1 MPSGSTG
8 FDTGTAA
15 QGRLS
20 VGRTS
25 ALVLGILLY
34 GLLGASIYRE
44 WWSAGGASPHD
55 PARERSLA
63 EARINF
69 DHYTYLGLRYYGKR
83 DFRRSEWAFRKSTE
97 CAPERALGFNNLGS
111 ALNAQGRWDDA
122 IPVLEHALSLDPDL
136 AIAKSNLAW
145 AKTEQTKRSR

>member
-1 MPSGSTG
+1 MLSQSPG

-15 QGRLS
+15 RGPLS
-20 VGRTS
+20 VGRTGV
-25 ALVLGILLY
+25 LVLGILLY

-44 WWSAGGASPHD
+44 WWSARPASPHD
-55 PARERSLA
+55 AARDRSLT

-69 DHYTYLGLRYYGKR
+69 DHYTYLGLQYYGKR
-83 DFRRSEWAFRKSTE
+83 AFRKAEWAFRKSTE

-111 ALNAQGRWDDA
+111 SLNAQGRWDEA

-136 AIAKSNLAW
+136 AIANSNLAW
-145 AKTEQTKRSR
+145 AKAERAKRSR